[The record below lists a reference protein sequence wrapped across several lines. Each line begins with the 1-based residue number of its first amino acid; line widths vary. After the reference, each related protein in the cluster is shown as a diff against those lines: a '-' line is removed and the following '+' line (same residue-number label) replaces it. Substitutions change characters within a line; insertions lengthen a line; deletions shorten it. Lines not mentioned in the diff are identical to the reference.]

1 LANITIAIPTDL
13 LQRSKAY
20 AAQREVSF
28 SKLVEAQLTSLL
40 EAPSHTASTDEVL
53 RRFSLGDIT
62 RKEAMALLKVDSYGE
77 LILLMGGEGMTL
89 PTRAKPVADASIEI
103 ARSLIRRSNVQS

>member
-1 LANITIAIPTDL
+1 
-13 LQRSKAY
+13 
-20 AAQREVSF
+20 
-28 SKLVEAQLTSLL
+28 
-40 EAPSHTASTDEVL
+40 
-53 RRFSLGDIT
+53 
-62 RKEAMALLKVDSYGE
+62 MALLKVDSYGE